1 MEDIRQG
8 LGDIRYNFLI
18 GPDIII
24 EGRGWDVKP
33 NLPDKE
39 LNSSMAIGF
48 FTDYIFKEG
57 EFTNITL
64 TKLVADGQAIGKIS
78 KEVIELCTELCT
90 GIPDT
95 TTTTTISTE
104 VPDSSSIPQIS
115 SIILC
120 FCYIVL
126 MQQIIL

>member
-1 MEDIRQG
+1 MEDIKQG

-18 GPDIII
+18 GLDIII

-33 NLPDKE
+33 NLTDHK
-39 LNSSMAIGF
+39 LNNSMAIGF

-57 EFTNITL
+57 ELTNTTL

-78 KEVIELCTELCT
+78 KEVTELCTELCT

-95 TTTTTISTE
+95 TTTTQ
-104 VPDSSSIPQIS
+104 VPDSSSIPQTS
-115 SIILC
+115 LLVLCFSYIIL
-120 FCYIVL
+120 
-126 MQQIIL
+126 MQRIIIQNK